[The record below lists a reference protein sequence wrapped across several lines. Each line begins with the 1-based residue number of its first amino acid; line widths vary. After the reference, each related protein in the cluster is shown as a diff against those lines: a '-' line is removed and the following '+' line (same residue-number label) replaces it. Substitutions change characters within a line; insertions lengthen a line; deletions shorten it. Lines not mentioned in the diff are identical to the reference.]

1 MTRNQRSIVTNYF
14 SRMSARIFEYLFSGS
29 DEQTKGWR
37 RPKGSGQE
45 EVQGS
50 QQVQG
55 ETEVC
60 QLICSHVLES
70 YHFSAGPG
78 PGPGP
83 GTDAVGPTLATE
95 TARGGVTGT
104 RRGGRDW
111 LETRKHWYSSNW
123 SAAAFCSCIAH
134 YMFCTQINVFF
145 LSKTSGL
152 SKDWSNILSQGISRE
167 RSHFIRLI

>member
-45 EVQGS
+45 KVQGS

-55 ETEVC
+55 EAEVC

-70 YHFSAGPG
+70 YHFSAGLG

-104 RRGGRDW
+104 RRGDGTGLRRENIDIHRIEV
-111 LETRKHWYSSNW
+111 L
-123 SAAAFCSCIAH
+123 
-134 YMFCTQINVFF
+134 Q
-145 LSKTSGL
+145 LSVLALHTTCFVLK
-152 SKDWSNILSQGISRE
+152 
-167 RSHFIRLI
+167 